1 MKIPFS
7 FLPVQPDSAFPD
19 RSEIKRPIVAL
30 HLTAGERSVIFFAV
44 VDSGAD
50 LCVFPASVAA
60 DLGIDI
66 PNRSCSLFSGSN
78 DANQLAYFEE
88 LQATILPMEAPNI
101 DPNQEPLTFPLYAG
115 FCETLEH
122 VGMGLL
128 GQEGFFSR
136 YSIRFYNS
144 ENYFEVV

>member
-7 FLPVQPDSAFPD
+7 FLPVEPDSAFPN

-30 HLTAGERSVIFFAV
+30 LLSANDRRVVVFCV

-60 DLGIDI
+60 DLGINI
-66 PNRSCSLFSGSN
+66 PNQSRSLFSGSN
-78 DANQLAYFEE
+78 DETQLAYFEPV
-88 LQATILPMEAPNI
+88 QATILPMDSLSIE
-101 DPNQEPLTFPLYAG
+101 PNQEPLTFPLYAG

-122 VGMGLL
+122 FGMGLL
-128 GQEGFFSR
+128 GQEGFFSQFAIQFHA
-136 YSIRFYNS
+136 SDG
-144 ENYFEVV
+144 YFEIL